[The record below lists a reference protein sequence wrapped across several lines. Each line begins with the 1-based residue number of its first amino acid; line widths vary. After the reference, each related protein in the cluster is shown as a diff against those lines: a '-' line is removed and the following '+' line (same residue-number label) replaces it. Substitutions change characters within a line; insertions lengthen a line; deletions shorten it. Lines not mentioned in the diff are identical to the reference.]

1 VILINILIDHLLGIL
16 NLGCYGIR
24 IRRYVSNGFCTSR
37 KAIRDT
43 ICDGRCLPMDELPFF
58 PQFSKIL
65 SKRKKEWRCVPDY
78 VKRRKVTVFC
88 NDGTKRRYRIPVVR
102 TCKCK
107 RYMKKQNMTNPPGQL
122 KKGSK
127 SRWKTTTTP
136 WKANSSDVQALHESC
151 EENTER
157 LWRRMHYTHLLYN
170 KTVHKL
176 YPIRSIDRP
185 RTRPVYMCTFC

>member
-1 VILINILIDHLLGIL
+1 MKLWRRCWMWKLLLGMVILSLRLDDGLCRKRGKSKPTIPRAFNETSFTKSSSGGKNDVQQLFAMQQPREEPRIL
-16 NLGCYGIR
+16 NLGCHGIK

-43 ICDGRCLPMDELPFF
+43 ICEGRCVPMEELPFF
-58 PQFSKIL
+58 PKFSKIL
-65 SKRKKEWRCVPDY
+65 SKKKKEWRCVPDY

-107 RYMKKQNMTNPPGQL
+107 RYTRKQNMTNPPGQL

-127 SRWKTTTTP
+127 SR
-136 WKANSSDVQALHESC
+136 
-151 EENTER
+151 
-157 LWRRMHYTHLLYN
+157 
-170 KTVHKL
+170 
-176 YPIRSIDRP
+176 
-185 RTRPVYMCTFC
+185 

>member
-1 VILINILIDHLLGIL
+1 MVRKCLLCELTLPNQCVQFVIHGAWHQQLLIFFQNFTQHSYVLVILINILIDHLLGIL

-127 SRWKTTTTP
+127 SR
-136 WKANSSDVQALHESC
+136 
-151 EENTER
+151 
-157 LWRRMHYTHLLYN
+157 
-170 KTVHKL
+170 
-176 YPIRSIDRP
+176 
-185 RTRPVYMCTFC
+185 

>member
-1 VILINILIDHLLGIL
+1 MPFLFAAKLYKSLTILVILINFSIDYSVGIL
-16 NLGCYGIR
+16 NVGCYGIK

-43 ICDGRCLPMDELPFF
+43 ICEGRCVPMEELPFF

-65 SKRKKEWRCVPDY
+65 SKKKREWRCVPAFI
-78 VKRRKVTVFC
+78 KRRKVTLFC

-107 RYMKKQNMTNPPGQL
+107 RYTRKQNMTNPQGQL

-127 SRWKTTTTP
+127 
-136 WKANSSDVQALHESC
+136 
-151 EENTER
+151 
-157 LWRRMHYTHLLYN
+157 
-170 KTVHKL
+170 
-176 YPIRSIDRP
+176 
-185 RTRPVYMCTFC
+185 TR

>member
-1 VILINILIDHLLGIL
+1 MIPINSLIDVFLGIL
-16 NLGCYGIR
+16 NLGCYGIK

-43 ICDGRCLPMDELPFF
+43 ICEGRCLPMDELPWF
-58 PQFSKIL
+58 PQFNKVL
-65 SKRKKEWRCVPDY
+65 SRNKREWRCVPDY

-107 RYMKKQNMTNPPGQL
+107 RYTKKQNMTNPPGQS

-127 SRWKTTTTP
+127 PRWKT
-136 WKANSSDVQALHESC
+136 WKTIIYSSPRWYRSTSRKLRS
-151 EENTER
+151 TLR
-157 LWRRMHYTHLLYN
+157 LWTRIYEQTNRNYTHLMYN
-170 KTVHKL
+170 TTKL
-176 YPIRSIDRP
+176 YINLI
-185 RTRPVYMCTFC
+185 